1 MSIYG
6 CVLCIPSKNVGFPL
20 NYSRLEKD
28 PCVLRLL
35 HLQVDSLPLSHLR
48 SLSDEQFMVA
58 FPGPSVLLILYFER
72 KREWGSVC
80 VCVCVYVCVCEK
92 WYLLLLGDLCAL
104 YPDSIWRLG
113 ISLPSL
119 TKDFSIQ
126 DSFHAVTQ
134 VGQCLHGLSVCA
146 CFRCFQSFIS
156 LKLVNLILGKAAHE
170 GGLLVLIKVIVKKE
184 IH

>member
-1 MSIYG
+1 MCPASPAFAGGLSTTEPSEKPFWWTVYG
-6 CVLCIPSKNVGFPL
+6 CF
-20 NYSRLEKD
+20 SRTISIAYIVFWEK
-28 PCVLRLL
+28 
-35 HLQVDSLPLSHLR
+35 
-48 SLSDEQFMVA
+48 
-58 FPGPSVLLILYFER
+58 ER
-72 KREWGSVC
+72 VRECVC

-92 WYLLLLGDLCAL
+92 WYLLLLGDLCGL

-146 CFRCFQSFIS
+146 CFGYFQSFIS